1 MKKYQ
6 AASIRNICLLSH
18 GGVGKTSLLEAACY
32 TAKATAKLGKVN
44 NGTSIFDTRAD
55 EKNRKMTIAMHL
67 GFCEWKETKINF
79 LDTPGFLDFLGDAK
93 IALRVVESAVVL
105 IDAQDGIQVG
115 TELVSR
121 NIDEAKVPRMFFV
134 NSIDKE
140 NADFMKTLQVLKETY
155 GTSVAPL
162 TIPIGK
168 GPAFK
173 GVIDLIAK
181 EAFEYVK
188 DGNGIGNKIAIPDAM
203 NGMVEDMRQS
213 LMESIAESDEAL
225 MNKYFESGS
234 LSDQEMR
241 QGLAKGFAQ
250 GAVQPLLVGCVLSN
264 MGVDHFLNTIVSLCP
279 PADSRKEVEV
289 IEDDLKKMI
298 PCGETGLPV
307 AFVFKTLSEEHL
319 GEFNLVRVFSGKL
332 NIGQDVLNVNRRN
345 TERLGNMYFL
355 RGKER
360 TDTNEIAAGDI
371 GGLLKLKDTHANDSL
386 VDKTIGYNVLPTVF
400 PEPLVSVAI
409 SAKNKGEDDK
419 IGVGLAKLHEEDI
432 TFTYKFHN
440 DIKQSI
446 LSAMGDIQIEVILD
460 NLKNRFKVEVE
471 RKQPKISYRET
482 ITKPVKYVEYTHKK
496 QTGGAGQYARVF
508 IDLEPLPRSSGY
520 EFVDKIVG
528 GVIDQ
533 SFRPAVDKGVRAKLD
548 EGILAGYPIVD
559 LRVLLVDG
567 KTHPVDSKDIAFQVA
582 GREVFKKAFEMAS
595 PILLEP
601 VVDLKVTVPDEY
613 TGDIMGDLSGRRG
626 KISGMTPH
634 GKAQT
639 IVAKV
644 PAAEVQNYSS
654 TLRSITQGRGF
665 FTKSFSH
672 YETVPAELAKKI
684 IEASARQEQGT
695 AA

>member
-1 MKKYQ
+1 MKKYSG
-6 AASIRNICLLSH
+6 ASIRNVCLLSH
-18 GGVGKTSLLEAACY
+18 GGVGKTSLLEAACF
-32 TAKATAKLGKVN
+32 TAKATPKLGKVN
-44 NGTSIFDTRAD
+44 NGTSIFDNRSD
-55 EKNRKMTIAMHL
+55 EKARKMTISMHL

-93 IALRVVESAVVL
+93 IALRVVESAIVL

-121 NIDEAKVPRMFFV
+121 HIEEAKSPRMFFI

-140 NADFMKTLQVLKETY
+140 NANFEKTLGVLKETY

-162 TIPIGK
+162 TIPIGN

-173 GVIDLIAK
+173 GVIDLISK
-181 EAFEYVK
+181 EAFEYMK
-188 DGNGIGNKIAIPDAM
+188 DGTGIGNKIAIPDAM
-203 NGMVEDMRQS
+203 NGMVEKLRQT
-213 LMESIAESDEAL
+213 LMESIAESDESL
-225 MNKYFESGS
+225 MNKYFESGT
-234 LSDQEMR
+234 LSDQEMH
-241 QGLAKGFAQ
+241 QGLAMGFSQ
-250 GAVQPLLVGCVLSN
+250 GAIQPLLVGCALN
-264 MGVDHFLNTIVSLCP
+264 NIGVDHLLNTIVSLCP
-279 PADSRKEVEV
+279 AGDSRKELIVA
-289 IEDDLKKMI
+289 EDDQLKTV
-298 PCGETGLPV
+298 PCGESQPAV

-319 GEFNLVRVFSGKL
+319 GEFNLVRLFSGKFSM
-332 NIGQDVLNVNRRN
+332 GQDVLNVTRRN

-360 TDTNEIAAGDI
+360 TDTNEIVAGDI

-386 VDKTIGYNVLPTVF
+386 ADKTVSYHIPPTVF

-446 LSAMGDIQIEVILD
+446 LSTMGDIQIDVILD
-460 NLKNRFKVEVE
+460 SLKNRFKVEVE

-482 ITKPVKYVEYTHKK
+482 ITKSVKYVEYTHKK
-496 QTGGAGQYARVF
+496 QSGGAGQYARVF
-508 IDLEPLPRSSGY
+508 IDLEPLPRGSGY

-533 SFRPAVDKGVRAKLD
+533 SFRPAVDKGVHAKLE

-559 LRVLLVDG
+559 VRVSLVDG

-582 GREVFKKAFEMAS
+582 GREVFKKAFEMSS

-601 VVDLKVTVPDEY
+601 VVDLKVMVPDEY
-613 TGDIMGDLSGRRG
+613 TGDIMGDLSSRRG
-626 KISGMTPH
+626 KISGMLPD
-634 GKAQT
+634 GKSQT

-644 PAAEVQNYSS
+644 PAAEIQNYST
-654 TLRSITQGRGF
+654 TLRSLTQGRGF

-684 IEASARQEQGT
+684 IDASAKQQQGT
-695 AA
+695 AE

>member
-1 MKKYQ
+1 MKKYP

-18 GGVGKTSLLEAACY
+18 GGVGKTSLLEAMCF
-32 TAKATAKLGKVN
+32 TAKATSKFGKVN
-44 NGTSIFDTRAD
+44 NGTSIFDTRTD
-55 EKNRKMTIAMHL
+55 EKARKMTITMHL
-67 GFCEWKETKINF
+67 GFCEWKDAKINVI
-79 LDTPGFLDFLGDAK
+79 DTPGFLDFLGDSK

-121 NIDEAKVPRMFFV
+121 TIDDAKVPRMFFI

-140 NADFMKTLQVLKETY
+140 NADFTKVIGALKETF

-168 GPAFK
+168 GPSFK
-173 GVIDLIAK
+173 GVVDLIMK
-181 EAFEYVK
+181 EAFEYAK
-188 DGNGIGNKIAIPDAM
+188 DGGGAVSKIAIPADM
-203 NGMVEDMRQS
+203 TKTVDEMRQA

-234 LSDQEMR
+234 LSEQEMR
-241 QGLAKGFAQ
+241 EGLARGFAR
-250 GAVQPLLVGCVLSN
+250 GAIQPLLVGCALHN
-264 MGVDHFLNTIVSLCP
+264 MGVDHLLNAIAALCP
-279 PADSRKEVEV
+279 AADSRKELEV
-289 IEDDLKKMI
+289 VEDDQKKMI
-298 PCGETGLPV
+298 PCTPAGLPV
-307 AFVFKTLSEEHL
+307 VFVFKTLSEEHL
-319 GEFNLVRVFSGKL
+319 GEFNLVRVFTGKL
-332 NIGQDVLNVNRRN
+332 SLGQDIYNVNRRM

-360 TDTNEIAAGDI
+360 TDAGELIAGDI
-371 GGLLKLKDTHANDSL
+371 GGLLKLKDTHANDTL
-386 VDKTIGYNVLPTVF
+386 ADKTIGFNVPPTVF
-400 PEPLVSVAI
+400 PEPLVNVAI
-409 SAKNKGEDDK
+409 AAKKREEEDK
-419 IGVGLAKLHEEDI
+419 IGVGIAKLHEEDI
-432 TFTYKFHN
+432 TFSYRFHN
-440 DIKQSI
+440 DIKQSV

-482 ITKPVKYVEYTHKK
+482 VTKPVKYIEYTHKK

-508 IDLEPLPRSSGY
+508 IDLEPLPRGSGY

-533 SFRPAVDKGVRAKLD
+533 SFRPAVDKGVHAKLE
-548 EGILAGYPIVD
+548 EGILAGFPIVD
-559 LRVLLVDG
+559 VRVSLVDG

-601 VVDLKVTVPDEY
+601 VVDLKVTVPEAY
-613 TGDIMGDLSGRRG
+613 TGDIMGDLSSRRG
-626 KISGMTPH
+626 KISGMTPE
-634 GKAQT
+634 GKLQT
-639 IVAKV
+639 IIAKV
-644 PAAEVQNYSS
+644 PAAEIQNYPS

-672 YETVPAELAKKI
+672 YETVPPEQARKI
-684 IEASARQEQGT
+684 IEASTKKEQG
-695 AA
+695 AEE